1 MFPLSGPLRNYLVN
15 FEVDFFP
22 SKLFR
27 SCFVVTPEIRD
38 IHVCSHSIRR
48 TSNRPNRWAHA
59 MADKPTEDRILL
71 PDEVSQILR
80 VEVDTLYRWRL
91 RGGGPPFIRKGRG
104 RGRIGY
110 RKSDVDQYILDNV
123 RTSTSEAVA

>member
-1 MFPLSGPLRNYLVN
+1 
-15 FEVDFFP
+15 
-22 SKLFR
+22 
-27 SCFVVTPEIRD
+27 
-38 IHVCSHSIRR
+38 
-48 TSNRPNRWAHA
+48 
-59 MADKPTEDRILL
+59 MAEKPTDDKILL

-110 RKSDVDQYILDNV
+110 RKSDIDQYILDSL
-123 RTSTSEAVA
+123 RTSTSQEAAA